1 MKRSL
6 DGLRG
11 LPLGVLVER
20 LGGEALRFRDERR
33 LAGLVK
39 LEGEDADGGDGEGRC
54 HGREGNALALAGS
67 LALAEIVVA
76 AAGDGGDDAQQFGL
90 ALGLS
95 LRTQIGGEGL
105 GRHFPQNAAGVGY
118 QARLQNGRNAFLGT
132 ACGQHANDALAPWS
146 CSNISISRRTQG
158 LSCVSG
164 EQMTISAREAANASR
179 MLSGSECEA
188 ASSSSSRKHLPSLGG
203 RKAWCACATCRGSRY
218 SSIARCT
225 SQATSASRGKCR

>member
-1 MKRSL
+1 MV
-6 DGLRG
+6 RG
-11 LPLGVLVER
+11 L
-20 LGGEALRFRDERR
+20 
-33 LAGLVK
+33 LAT
-39 LEGEDADGGDGEGRC
+39 DAR
-54 HGREGNALALAGS
+54 GNALALAGS

-132 ACGQHANDALAPWS
+132 ACGQHANDALAPVELLEHLDFS
-146 CSNISISRRTQG
+146 SHPGAFR
-158 LSCVSG
+158 VSG

-188 ASSSSSRKHLPSLGG
+188 AKLVLVA
-203 RKAWCACATCRGSRY
+203 KAFAEFRGTKGLVRL
-218 SSIARCT
+218 RNMPW
-225 SQATSASRGKCR
+225 

>member
-1 MKRSL
+1 MVR
-6 DGLRG
+6 
-11 LPLGVLVER
+11 
-20 LGGEALRFRDERR
+20 A
-33 LAGLVK
+33 A
-39 LEGEDADGGDGEGRC
+39 AT
-54 HGREGNALALAGS
+54 GREGNALALAGS

-76 AAGDGGDDAQQFGL
+76 AAGDGGDDARSSALRL
-90 ALGLS
+90 ALASGQ
-95 LRTQIGGEGL
+95 QIGGEGL

-188 ASSSSSRKHLPSLGG
+188 AKLVLVA
-203 RKAWCACATCRGSRY
+203 KAFAEFRGTKGLVRL
-218 SSIARCT
+218 RNMPW
-225 SQATSASRGKCR
+225 

>member
-1 MKRSL
+1 MMRSSS
-6 DGLRG
+6 
-11 LPLGVLVER
+11 
-20 LGGEALRFRDERR
+20 ALR
-33 LAGLVK
+33 
-39 LEGEDADGGDGEGRC
+39 
-54 HGREGNALALAGS
+54 LALASGRRSAARGS
-67 LALAEIVVA
+67 AGISRKTPLASGIRRVFRMGGMLSSGLPA
-76 AAGDGGDDAQQFGL
+76 A
-90 ALGLS
+90 S
-95 LRTQIGGEGL
+95 TQMM
-105 GRHFPQNAAGVGY
+105 RS
-118 QARLQNGRNAFLGT
+118 R
-132 ACGQHANDALAPWS
+132 PWS